1 MIFISESGLVDA
13 RRAAE
18 WGDWYIGHLEAMLRV
33 PGITSAQRLLA
44 TDDGPPPSLAL
55 YTVASPAAF
64 ESEVYLRTRGMG
76 PWQALIEPRHHHRNL
91 FDGLDAAPEVPPG
104 GILLVADRAV
114 PEPDGQ
120 GLIWLRAVGLDR
132 STRCRGVAVL
142 PDTAAARRCALSV
155 GGEVALYRPVTP
167 RLIGRPE

>member
-1 MIFISESGLVDA
+1 MIFTSASRLVDT

-18 WGDWYIGHLEAMLRV
+18 WDDWYIGHLKAMVSV

-44 TDDGPPPSLAL
+44 TEDGPPPSLAL
-55 YTVASPAAF
+55 YTVVSPAVF
-64 ESEVYLRTRGMG
+64 TSPIYLRTRGMG
-76 PWQALIEPRHHHRNL
+76 PWQALIDPRHHHRNL

-114 PEPDGQ
+114 PEPAGQ
-120 GLIWLRAVGLDR
+120 GLIWLHAVGLDR
-132 STRCRGVAVL
+132 STRCRGIAVFL
-142 PDTAAARRCALSV
+142 DTASAHRCAASV

-167 RLIGRPE
+167 RLIGRLE